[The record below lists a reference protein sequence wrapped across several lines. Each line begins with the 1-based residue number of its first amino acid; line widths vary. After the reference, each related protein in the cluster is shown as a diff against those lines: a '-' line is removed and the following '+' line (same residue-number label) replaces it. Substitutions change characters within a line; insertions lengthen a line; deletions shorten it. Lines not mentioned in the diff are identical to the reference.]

1 MVFIFLDS
9 VFLESNRSTYN
20 TGDNTYFQ
28 CKFKKTYI
36 PYKVIWYRQRG
47 EENKVIQSDGVI
59 LNLTDI
65 GYSNIGVYS
74 CKINVQ
80 GNEYYSYNKISV
92 VLDGKLGSSYGELFI
107 EMWDH
112 LVLSTQNFPKTTIFY
127 PLISGGRKF

>member
-9 VFLESNRSTYN
+9 VFLESNRSTYS

-92 VLDGKLGSSYGELFI
+92 VLDGKLGSSYGELFM
-107 EMWDH
+107 EMWDN
-112 LVLSTQNFPKTTIFY
+112 LVLKY
-127 PLISGGRKF
+127 AKFSEKLQFFIP